1 MASLPSPS
9 SSSFHIGPIELRAYG
24 LMIALGV
31 LVAIW
36 WCQKRWENK
45 GGEAEE
51 ISEIM
56 IWAVP
61 FGLVGARLYHVI
73 TDWRSFRG
81 RWEDAPAIWQG
92 GLGIPG
98 GLILGVIVGVTIA
111 KKRGINTA
119 EVLDAV
125 IPSIPVA
132 QAIGRWGNWFNQELF
147 GKPTEL
153 PWALEI
159 DYQHRPNDF
168 TADSTF
174 HPTFLY
180 EAVWNLLLAFLFII
194 AFLFMTFFEPAAK
207 FKEHKEKSKR
217 PLKAIITQGSFIVA
231 VSAATTGYVVMSFI
245 MTATPVSMHVMDGHS
260 LHHTKLVLQSHVIA
274 MFLPSL
280 FTAYVVKYIGLT
292 RMMLIGVLFLFV
304 SVLIAFMSHA
314 LTNYWWSLV
323 LLGLGWNFL
332 FIGGTN
338 LLPQAYNE
346 NEKFKVQSINDFLV
360 FGFQAFAALS
370 AGWFVFN
377 FSWEVVLLSV
387 LPLLLLQLV
396 VLVWWFLK
404 KTN

>member
-1 MASLPSPS
+1 MVFVAGIIGSELAPTKSLSTLPVATIVVGTALSVIPVIRLMSIFGRKKVFLSACIYSILLIGLCIFSITKEIFFLFSFASFCLGATVATMMQ
-9 SSSFHIGPIELRAYG
+9 FRFAAIESVNPEQRAV
-24 LMIALGV
+24 V
-31 LVAIW
+31 L
-36 WCQKRWENK
+36 
-45 GGEAEE
+45 
-51 ISEIM
+51 
-56 IWAVP
+56 
-61 FGLVGARLYHVI
+61 L
-73 TDWRSFRG
+73 
-81 RWEDAPAIWQG
+81 
-92 GLGIPG
+92 G
-98 GLILGVIVGVTIA
+98 GLISAFLGTEIATIG
-111 KKRGINTA
+111 K
-119 EVLDAV
+119 
-125 IPSIPVA
+125 SI
-132 QAIGRWGNWFNQELF
+132 
-147 GKPTEL
+147 
-153 PWALEI
+153 LET
-159 DYQHRPNDF
+159 DF
-168 TADSTF
+168 AGSF
-174 HPTFLY
+174 
-180 EAVWNLLLAFLFII
+180 LLLALLFII
-194 AFLFMTFFEPAAK
+194 AFVLMIFFEPATK

-217 PLKAIITQGSFIVA
+217 PLIDIITQGSFIVA

-387 LPLLLLQLV
+387 LPLLLLQLI